1 MTTPNYRQ
9 IITTVVE
16 DGVKK
21 GLYSLENEDLE
32 NISEEELIKAVSKC
46 VIDEIHE
53 WFSLEE

>member
-9 IITTVVE
+9 IITKVVE

-32 NISEEELIKAVSKC
+32 TISEEELIKAVSKC

>member
-1 MTTPNYRQ
+1 VNAPNYRQ
-9 IITTVVE
+9 IITNIVE

-32 NISEEELIKAVSKC
+32 TISEEELIKAVSKC

>member
-1 MTTPNYRQ
+1 MNAPNYRQ
-9 IITTVVE
+9 IITKVVE

>member
-1 MTTPNYRQ
+1 MNAPNYRQ
-9 IITTVVE
+9 IITKVVE
-16 DGVKK
+16 DGIKK

-32 NISEEELIKAVSKC
+32 NISEEELIKAISKY

>member
-9 IITTVVE
+9 IITNIVE

-32 NISEEELIKAVSKC
+32 TISEEELIKAVSKC

>member
-1 MTTPNYRQ
+1 MNAPNYRQ
-9 IITTVVE
+9 IITNIVE

-32 NISEEELIKAVSKC
+32 TISEEELIKAVSKC